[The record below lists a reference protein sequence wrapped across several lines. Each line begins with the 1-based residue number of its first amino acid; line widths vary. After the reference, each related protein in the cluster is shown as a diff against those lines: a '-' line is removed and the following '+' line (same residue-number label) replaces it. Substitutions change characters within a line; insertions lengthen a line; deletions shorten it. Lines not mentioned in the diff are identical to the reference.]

1 MPSFPYVG
9 PPAPPARRYPLGA
22 ARLNRQHTNIEA
34 LDDAWRIEHFNDGQH
49 NALEI
54 PWLLGHI
61 DDGATPTGYLLDTA
75 FGGGTL
81 ARPGTGE
88 YTSNITSGFVP
99 TDANSNLLAAVLA
112 NVSDSAIEVKPHT
125 ITHELVSATSVKFR
139 VRELSSAL
147 GAGNTW
153 ANVNRDFDFALHAPQ
168 QPMDEST
175 LISRTVKARG
185 NYLTEAATDWNALVQ
200 NQGKVRKL
208 SLLEHS
214 AAGAHSLNRI
224 AKAAALVSFSPTTY
238 TLGTEEGVASV
249 TRSSLGVVQLT
260 MDANFTSTNTMAC
273 FPDVQPAT
281 PNELVV
287 INGRGFGTGAG
298 TSTFRFYIYAY
309 DGTNWARVDR
319 SFSAVMFGVI
329 A

>member
-1 MPSFPYVG
+1 MPSFPYV
-9 PPAPPARRYPLGA
+9 PPPVPAQRKYALGA
-22 ARLNRQHTNIEA
+22 ARLNRQHSNIEA
-34 LDDAWRIEHFNDGQH
+34 LDEAWRIEHFADGQH

-61 DDGATPTGYLLDTA
+61 DDAATPTGYLLDTA

-88 YTSNITSGFVP
+88 YTSSIVSGVVP
-99 TDANSNLLAAVLA
+99 TDASGNLAAAVLA
-112 NVSDSAIEVKPHT
+112 SVADSAIEAKPHT
-125 ITHELVSATSVKFR
+125 ITFEMVSATSVKFR
-139 VRELSSAL
+139 IRELSSAL

-153 ANVNRDFDFALHAPQ
+153 ADQNRDFDFALHAPS
-168 QPMDEST
+168 QPVDASE
-175 LISRTVKARG
+175 LIARTVKTRG
-185 NYLTEAATDWNALVQ
+185 QYLTEAATDWSALVQ

-214 AAGAHSLNRI
+214 SAGVHSLNRI
-224 AKAAALVSFSPTTY
+224 AKAAALVSFAPTAY

-249 TRSSLGVVQLT
+249 SRQSIGVAQLT
-260 MDANFTSTNTMAC
+260 MDANFTSTNTMAV

-281 PNELVV
+281 PGELVI
-287 INGRGFGTGAG
+287 INGRGFATGAG

-309 DGTNWARVDR
+309 DGTNWDRADR
-319 SFSAVMFGVI
+319 SFSAVMFGVV